1 MKAMTY
7 NDLQVMSFYV
17 FLLPLFFCACTADV
31 QKEEKQKRELHI
43 KPVVVE
49 AEGFASSNEGL
60 ERSILHRFALR
71 DARRNAVVQAHVIL
85 DTDTCIKGFQLEND
99 TQHFRSAGYV
109 EWMQVL
115 EAGPVPR
122 ASPPVYR
129 VRVKA
134 CVYPMHRLER
144 ETPFG
149 RVGVG
154 SVPSL
159 VLSISSNLSENCY
172 PAIRSSFE
180 KSLRRCGL
188 NIIPSGK
195 AEFAAVLEVNISG
208 EPLEDPQN
216 IVISWKVGDKKHR
229 SKRKFDEPDP
239 FPCGRIQCADYPS
252 QRNKLWQKAGLEIVQ
267 DVFQAWIT
275 PRPTHFVF
283 RSIHPEHLDDIATA
297 FGRDAEIRKEKD
309 EDGLKL
315 NIIVSVA
322 GNSLY
327 LANSVLRA
335 TGLKPQFEVA
345 HLSFTRLV
353 FLGKN
358 SK

>member
-1 MKAMTY
+1 MKAIAY
-7 NDLQVMSFYV
+7 NDLRLMSLYV
-17 FLLPLFFCACTADV
+17 FLLPLFFCACTVDV

-49 AEGFASSNEGL
+49 AEGFASPNEGL
-60 ERSILHRFALR
+60 ARSIVHRFALR
-71 DARRNAVVQAHVIL
+71 DARRNAVVQAHVII

-115 EAGPVPR
+115 EAGLIPEV
-122 ASPPVYR
+122 SPPVYR

-149 RVGVG
+149 RLGVR

-159 VLSISSNLSENCY
+159 VLRISSSLSENRY
-172 PAIRSSFE
+172 HTIRSLLE

-188 NIIPSGK
+188 NIVPSGK

-208 EPLEDPQN
+208 EPPEDPQN

-229 SKRKFDEPDP
+229 SKRKFDEPVP
-239 FPCGRIQCADYPS
+239 FPCGRIHCVDYPS
-252 QRNKLWQKAGLEIVQ
+252 QTNKLWQKAGLEIAQ
-267 DVFQAWIT
+267 DVFQTWIT
-275 PRPTHFVF
+275 PRYTHFVF
-283 RSIHPEHLDDIATA
+283 RSIHPEHLDDIAAA
-297 FGRDAEIRKEKD
+297 FGPDAEIKKEKD
-309 EDGLKL
+309 QDGLEL
-315 NIIVSVA
+315 NIIVPVA

-335 TGLKPQFEVA
+335 TGLKPQFGVA
-345 HLSFTRLV
+345 QLSFTRLV
-353 FLGKN
+353 FLGKD